1 MSSPTIQQPYD
12 GLSEEIRA
20 YWRRLPDKTLFFG
33 LLLAWAALFHFL
45 GNSSFGYVPTTS
57 LFEFMAV
64 AYNAETLTA
73 DDGHGNLIPFL
84 VLGILWWKRD
94 DLVAKPLHTWWPAIF
109 LILLGLLAHIVGYVV
124 QQQRLSIVGLFVGL
138 YGLTGLVWGPNWLK
152 ATLFPF
158 VLFAFMVPLGSL
170 TEKIT
175 FPLRLMVT
183 WIVEHLFNDLF
194 GVGVIRVGTQLFN
207 PLGTYQY
214 EVAAACGGMRSLI
227 AIFLISVTYGFLVFR
242 SPWKRLV
249 MVAASLPLAVIGNV
263 VRLSFIVAAGEI
275 GGQQGQDWG
284 NYVHDSG
291 FFSMLPYVPAIIGVM
306 YIGKYLENTEPP
318 STTTSSAKSQ

>member
-306 YIGKYLENTEPP
+306 YIGKYLENTEPS